1 MSSSYDELLVNAQV
15 SVNGAELT
23 DVTIK
28 EVTLGESLLT
38 PGLQTAVTLQS
49 FVYTQQRKNWMNLK
63 NKTISINMS
72 NRASEPLGRSMTVSQ
87 KVYRIDNRELD
98 INVGQTE
105 SLTIHA
111 CDQTLLNDAKALV
124 SKSWK
129 CTRPSEIVDY
139 ILQSCVGASNSVVD
153 SADPARDYIA
163 ENIHPFQVI
172 AQQANVALDG
182 DDPSFLH
189 YMTFENGGTHYFRSL
204 KKLMHQGI
212 AGRYYHS
219 EATNLSLGD
228 PSKVINFSFP
238 NDFDLLS
245 DLLNGLDENGRNMNT
260 LSTFNPVSMAAQ
272 LLGLGST
279 GGMAAGGCGM
289 GSGNHKQAITN
300 KGTSQQQNGCDVDV
314 ERYLLKRQA
323 RMAILER
330 DRITFRMTIPW
341 EPNLHVGDSV
351 GFEWMNKTS
360 GAPVFGSSMYLI
372 SALKHNIQFG
382 GFATTTL
389 DCIARVL

>member
-1 MSSSYDELLVNAQV
+1 MNGTYDDFLVNARL
-15 SVNGAELT
+15 SVDGVPLT
-23 DVTIK
+23 DITIK
-28 EVTLGESLLT
+28 EIILGESLLT
-38 PGLQTAVTLQS
+38 PGLQTAVSLQS
-49 FVYTQQRKNWMNLK
+49 FVYTEQRKNWMNLK
-63 NKTISINMS
+63 NKNLSIDMS
-72 NRASEPLGRSMTVSQ
+72 NRATDDFGRSMIVNQ
-87 KVYRIDNRELD
+87 KVYRIENRELD

-111 CDQTLLNDAKALV
+111 CDQTLLNDAKTLV

-129 CTRPSEIVDY
+129 CTRPSEVVDY
-139 ILQSCVGASNSVVD
+139 ILQSCAGATNAVVD

-163 ENIHPFQVI
+163 ENIHPFQVV

-189 YMTFENGGTHYFRSL
+189 YMTFENNGTHYFRSL
-204 KKLMHQGI
+204 KKLMHQQPVET
-212 AGRYYHS
+212 YFHS
-219 EATNLSLGD
+219 ETNMDLAN
-228 PSKVINFSFP
+228 PNRVINFSFP
-238 NDFDLLS
+238 CDFDLLS
-245 DLLNGLDENGRNMNT
+245 DLLNGLDENGQNMNT

-279 GGMAAGGCGM
+279 GGMATGGCGM

-330 DRITFRMTIPW
+330 DRITLRMTVPW
-341 EPNLHVGDSV
+341 NPNLHVGDSIR
-351 GFEWMNKTS
+351 FEWQNKTN
-360 GAPVFGSSMYLI
+360 GLPVFGSSIYLI

-382 GFATTTL
+382 GFSTTNL

>member
-1 MSSSYDELLVNAQV
+1 MSNTFDDLLVNAV
-15 SVNGAELT
+15 INVDGVPMV
-23 DVTIK
+23 DITIK
-28 EVTLGESLLT
+28 EITLGESLLT

-72 NRASEPLGRSMTVSQ
+72 NRAPEPLGRSMDVRQ

-105 SLTIHA
+105 TLTIHA
-111 CDQTLLNDAKALV
+111 CDQTLLNDAKTLV

-139 ILQSCVGASNSVVD
+139 ILQSCAGASNPIVD

-189 YMTFENGGTHYFRSL
+189 YMTYENGGTHYFRSL

-212 AGRYYHS
+212 VGHYFHS
-219 EATNLSLGD
+219 EANMDLAN

-245 DLLNGLDENGRNMNT
+245 DLLNGLDENGHNINT
-260 LSTFNPVSMAAQ
+260 VSTFNPVNMAAQ

-289 GSGNHKQAITN
+289 GSGNHKTAITN
-300 KGTSQQQNGCDVDV
+300 KGTSKQQNSCDIDV
-314 ERYLLKRQA
+314 EQWLLLRQA

-330 DRITFRMTIPW
+330 DRVTLRLTIPW
-341 EPNLHVGDSV
+341 EPNLHVGDSI
-351 GFEWMNKTS
+351 GFEWMNKTT
-360 GAPVFGSSMYLI
+360 GAPVFGSSFYMI

-382 GFATTTL
+382 GYATTTL

>member
-1 MSSSYDELLVNAQV
+1 MSNTFDDLLVNAV
-15 SVNGAELT
+15 INVDGVPMV
-23 DVTIK
+23 DITIK
-28 EVTLGESLLT
+28 EITLGESLLT

-72 NRASEPLGRSMTVSQ
+72 NRAPEPLGRSMDVRQ

-105 SLTIHA
+105 TLTIHA
-111 CDQTLLNDAKALV
+111 CDQTLLNDAKTLV

-139 ILQSCVGASNSVVD
+139 ILQSCAGASNPIVD

-189 YMTFENGGTHYFRSL
+189 YMTYENGGTHYFRSL

-212 AGRYYHS
+212 VGHYFHS
-219 EATNLSLGD
+219 EANMDLAN

-245 DLLNGLDENGRNMNT
+245 DLLNGLDENGHNINT
-260 LSTFNPVSMAAQ
+260 VSTFNPVNMAAQ

-289 GSGNHKQAITN
+289 GSGNHKTAITN
-300 KGTSQQQNGCDVDV
+300 KGTSKQQNSCDIDV
-314 ERYLLKRQA
+314 EQWLLLRQA

-330 DRITFRMTIPW
+330 DRVTLRLTIPW
-341 EPNLHVGDSV
+341 EPNLHVGDSI
-351 GFEWMNKTS
+351 GFVWMNKTT
-360 GAPVFGSSMYLI
+360 GAPVFGSSFYMI

-382 GFATTTL
+382 GYATTTL

>member
-1 MSSSYDELLVNAQV
+1 MTTTYDDLLVNAQV
-15 SVNGAELT
+15 SFDGQSFE
-23 DVTIK
+23 DVTIR

-49 FVYTQQRKNWMNLK
+49 FVYTQQRKRWMSLK
-63 NKTISINMS
+63 NKNISINMS
-72 NRASEPLGRSMTVSQ
+72 NRAPDPLGRSMTVQQ
-87 KVYRIDNRELD
+87 KIYRIDNRELD

-105 SLTIHA
+105 TLTVHA

-139 ILQSCVGASNSVVD
+139 ILQSCVGASNAIVD

-189 YMTFENGGTHYFRSL
+189 YMTFEDNGTHYFRSL
-204 KKLMHQGI
+204 KKLMHQQPIGE
-212 AGRYYHS
+212 YYHS
-219 EATNLSLGD
+219 ETNMDLAN

-245 DLLNGLDENGRNMNT
+245 DLLNGLDENGQNMNS

-300 KGTSQQQNGCDVDV
+300 KGTSQQQNGCDIDV

-351 GFEWMNKTS
+351 AFHWMNKTNDS
-360 GAPVFGSSMYLI
+360 PVFGTSTYLI
-372 SALKHNIQFG
+372 AALKHNIQFG